1 MPSAWPPRR
10 PLPCPRGAGCGRIWA
25 SWPSRCPRARSACRS
40 SNHGARNG
48 PGNSNG
54 PTRPCPI
61 ADGALSMS
69 TAGANA
75 VASSKTGSGCGRR
88 ASAMSCWT
96 SAGPCTTSECASRPG
111 NRWFNRDKL
120 NHTPKHGSWFNMAET
135 ALRVLATPCLDR
147 RMPDQ
152 EPLPREVAAWDRQR
166 PPAKCRI
173 DWPFTTQDARIKL
186 KRLYPSIELG

>member
-1 MPSAWPPRR
+1 
-10 PLPCPRGAGCGRIWA
+10 
-25 SWPSRCPRARSACRS
+25 
-40 SNHGARNG
+40 
-48 PGNSNG
+48 
-54 PTRPCPI
+54 
-61 ADGALSMS
+61 
-69 TAGANA
+69 
-75 VASSKTGSGCGRR
+75 
-88 ASAMSCWT
+88 
-96 SAGPCTTSECASRPG
+96 
-111 NRWFNRDKL
+111 
-120 NHTPKHGSWFNMAET
+120 MAET